1 MKIAIGSDH
10 AGYRL
15 KALLKEEIE
24 QLGFQVVDFGAES
37 EAEPVDCYHSIGA
50 RVAEE
55 VVSGGCRLGVVICG
69 TGIGI
74 SLAANKV
81 PGAYAALC
89 NDLFTAKKSRQHNDA
104 NVLALGSRVI
114 GEGLAKEIVRVWL
127 GTPYEGG
134 RHIPRNENLKKIE
147 AKYWRKPNSS

>member
-15 KALLKEEIE
+15 KTILNNEIT
-24 QLGFQVVDFGAES
+24 QLGYEVVDFGAES

-55 VVSGGCRLGVVICG
+55 VVSRGCRLGIVICG

-74 SLAANKV
+74 SIAANKV

-89 NDLFTAKKSRQHNDA
+89 NDLFTAQKSRQHNDA
-104 NVLALGSRVI
+104 NILALGARII

-127 GTPYEGG
+127 ETPYEGG

-147 AKYWRKPNSS
+147 EKYLRKPTSS